1 MQPRIQLRLSESGW
15 QLQAH
20 TDHLGNH
27 STYGRVSGKAVTVC
41 AQVFLICHLEP
52 LLLPSTSGFPHHS
65 PHSCSCLCER
75 CDSVRFPD
83 AGNAPGSSA
92 RVPTSGL
99 AATEYA
105 LHLEGARAGRPPTA
119 GARVHLAVPA
129 CHLRL
134 GGLPAE
140 AAAELALRGS
150 SVRGARRLPAT
161 APAPPHLTHS
171 RPSEQKL
178 GARSW

>member
-1 MQPRIQLRLSESGW
+1 MGECLERQLLCVPRFSSFVIWSLCCFLPRQVSHITLHILAPVCASAAILCAFPMPGTRRAPPHACQPPGW
-15 QLQAH
+15 Q
-20 TDHLGNH
+20 
-27 STYGRVSGKAVTVC
+27 R
-41 AQVFLICHLEP
+41 LITP
-52 LLLPSTSGFPHHS
+52 
-65 PHSCSCLCER
+65 
-75 CDSVRFPD
+75 
-83 AGNAPGSSA
+83 A
-92 RVPTSGL
+92 
-99 AATEYA
+99 YA

-119 GARVHLAVPA
+119 WARVHLAVPA